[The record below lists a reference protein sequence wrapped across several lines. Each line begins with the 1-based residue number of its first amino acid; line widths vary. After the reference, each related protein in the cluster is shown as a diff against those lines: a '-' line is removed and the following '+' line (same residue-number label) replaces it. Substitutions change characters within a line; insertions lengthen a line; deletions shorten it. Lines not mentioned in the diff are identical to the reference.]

1 MPVAVSCCADPAA
14 ALLSGGLTEIDAS
27 CGAVA
32 VLLPEPDASQHPPS
46 ALNTAII
53 AKALIEVQENETRP
67 AMPRAEE
74 RSIGEPQVKTGWNV
88 FLRIEPH
95 HRVMPPPPM

>member
-27 CGAVA
+27 CGVVA
-32 VLLPEPDASQHPPS
+32 ALLPEPDASQHPPS
-46 ALNTAII
+46 ALNTTMI
-53 AKALIEVQENETRP
+53 AKALIDVQENETRP

-74 RSIGEPQVKTGWNV
+74 RSIGNPK
-88 FLRIEPH
+88 
-95 HRVMPPPPM
+95 